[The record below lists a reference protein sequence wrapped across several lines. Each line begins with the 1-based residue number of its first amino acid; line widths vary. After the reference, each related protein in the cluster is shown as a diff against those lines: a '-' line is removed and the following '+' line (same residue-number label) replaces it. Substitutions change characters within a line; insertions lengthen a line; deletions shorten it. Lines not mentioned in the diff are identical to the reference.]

1 MTKPYKDLKMYNI
14 YINTNDILKKAIADL
29 LINTDIKI
37 VDKKNAQLII
47 SEKNIVE
54 ENVNILLLGKDI
66 PVPFKLDKLLKIIKY
81 QIDKQDIIIHNDI
94 KIEIHKSIIYY
105 NNKKYLLTEKEL
117 QIFIAL
123 INNKKLSVKKLL
135 DIVWGYAQNVN
146 SNTVATHINKIRKKI
161 DTNIIKTDKNNNY
174 FIN

>member
-1 MTKPYKDLKMYNI
+1 MYNI

-47 SEKNIVE
+47 SEKNIAE

-81 QIDKQDIIIHNDI
+81 HIDKQDIIIHNDI

-135 DIVWGYAQNVN
+135 NIVWGYAQNVN

-161 DTNIIKTDKNNNY
+161 DTNIIKTDKNNDY